1 MVEFAVVAPVLF
13 LMLFLLIDFGRLV
26 YTYGAIS
33 WATRE
38 GARLAS
44 LIPQQYSDCAI
55 LQRVES
61 VGRGFP
67 ITADP
72 NSVKG
77 NSDPNASPPGPVA
90 PTPPLPGQGFVYIYP
105 AVAASPPDAGAN
117 CNGVPAGLP
126 RPQAGGTPPL
136 RNVAVQVQYGYQPL
150 IPLISSF
157 VPNITVRIISVVRTE
172 Y

>member
-1 MVEFAVVAPVLF
+1 MVEFALLSP
-13 LMLFLLIDFGRLV
+13 MLFMMLLLTIDFGRLV
-26 YTYGAIS
+26 YTYGAVA

-44 LIPQQYSDCAI
+44 LTPQQSSDCAV

-67 ITADP
+67 IIADP
-72 NSVKG
+72 NSIR
-77 NSDPNASPPGPVA
+77 NNTDPNNPGPGPA
-90 PTPPLPGQGFVYIYP
+90 PTLPSAGQGFVYIYP
-105 AVAASPPDAGAN
+105 AVAATPPDTNCDGIPAN
-117 CNGVPAGLP
+117 LP
-126 RPQAGGTPPL
+126 RPTATGNV
-136 RNVAVQVQYGYQPL
+136 RNVAIQVQYGYQPL
-150 IPLISSF
+150 VPLLSSF